1 MLYYSSL
8 INVIKN
14 TINLFGLNLDKLTL
28 EFRLN
33 NFMRNITYVYNM
45 YVCDNINYLNVTW
58 LF

>member
-33 NFMRNITYVYNM
+33 NFMRNITHVYNM